1 MSDCSVVMETTTAR
15 SKEEEEE
22 EDNVFATGQ
31 LKVEKKRLYT
41 SKGFLEYIMNDNEDE
56 YKNIHTE
63 NNYISFDTEN
73 LLVIFLTLNQE
84 DTLCVCVF
92 LVTVAEFEL
101 CVDEPEE
108 LLVDNPAE
116 VSWLAE
122 LLHGASVN
130 GPLVFPSSHW
140 AGKSKET
147 SKKECLITCLS
158 FHNLMCSVHSQ
169 PSPWKWNRWASS
181 LISLDWTFSGHQS
194 FQCFVWCVRAGSQE
208 ESWWRG
214 FCGLMY
220 SQREEGFIT
229 CSAAEDKTPNVTALS
244 LTLLFKLVIIPNN
257 LINHVPY
264 IGNGTNNHCVF
275 QVQHKLK
282 LK

>member
-1 MSDCSVVMETTTAR
+1 MVMETTTAR

-147 SKKECLITCLS
+147 YLKK
-158 FHNLMCSVHSQ
+158 N
-169 PSPWKWNRWASS
+169 A
-181 LISLDWTFSGHQS
+181 
-194 FQCFVWCVRAGSQE
+194 
-208 ESWWRG
+208 
-214 FCGLMY
+214 
-220 SQREEGFIT
+220 
-229 CSAAEDKTPNVTALS
+229 
-244 LTLLFKLVIIPNN
+244 
-257 LINHVPY
+257 
-264 IGNGTNNHCVF
+264 
-275 QVQHKLK
+275 
-282 LK
+282 

>member
-22 EDNVFATGQ
+22 EEEDNIFVTGQ
-31 LKVEKKRLYT
+31 LKVKKKMAVYT

-63 NNYISFDTEN
+63 NNYISFETEN

-84 DTLCVCVF
+84 DTLCFCVF
-92 LVTVAEFEL
+92 RVTVAEFEL

-130 GPLVFPSSHW
+130 GPLVLPSSHW
-140 AGKSKET
+140 AGNSKET
-147 SKKECLITCLS
+147 YLKK
-158 FHNLMCSVHSQ
+158 
-169 PSPWKWNRWASS
+169 
-181 LISLDWTFSGHQS
+181 
-194 FQCFVWCVRAGSQE
+194 
-208 ESWWRG
+208 
-214 FCGLMY
+214 
-220 SQREEGFIT
+220 
-229 CSAAEDKTPNVTALS
+229 
-244 LTLLFKLVIIPNN
+244 
-257 LINHVPY
+257 
-264 IGNGTNNHCVF
+264 TNA
-275 QVQHKLK
+275 
-282 LK
+282 